1 MRKIYWILMPILVFS
16 LFFGAVGVVSAD
28 DTVPPEQEE
37 VTTKNPVIAYL
48 ASITGETADQIVAY
62 QKDGYGLGNIA
73 KAYYLL
79 NFIVLGEDVILP
91 GDGSLLAIL
100 EQSKLSGWGNLYK
113 ELGLNPGE
121 KRGLGWLFKQD
132 LTISDDHEIVK
143 PLKPIKTKT
152 DKNSPPDQA
161 NNDKDK
167 DKDKED
173 KIKDKED
180 KD

>member
-16 LFFGAVGVVSAD
+16 LFFGSVGVASAD

-37 VTTKNPVIAYL
+37 GTTQNPVIAYL

-79 NFIVLGEDVILP
+79 NFVVLGDDVVLP

-132 LTISDDHEIVK
+132 LTISDGNEIVK
-143 PLKPIKTKT
+143 PLKPIKIKT
-152 DKNSPPDQA
+152 DKNSPPDHA
-161 NNDKDK
+161 NNDKVK
-167 DKDKED
+167 DD
-173 KIKDKED
+173 KIKDKDD

>member
-16 LFFGAVGVVSAD
+16 LFFGSVGVVSAD
-28 DTVPPEQEE
+28 DTTPPAPEE
-37 VTTKNPVIAYL
+37 ITSQNPVIAYL
-48 ASITGETADQIVAY
+48 ASITGETADQIIAY

-79 NFIVLGEDVILP
+79 NFVVLGDDVVLP

-100 EQSKLSGWGNLYK
+100 EQSKLTGWGNLYK

-121 KRGLGWLFKQD
+121 KRGLGWLFKQN
-132 LTISDDHEIVK
+132 LTVSDDNEIVK
-143 PLKPIKTKT
+143 PLKPIKIKT
-152 DKNSPPDQA
+152 DKNSPPDHA
-161 NNDKDK
+161 NNDKV
-167 DKDKED
+167 KED
-173 KIKDKED
+173 KIKDKEN

>member
-16 LFFGAVGVVSAD
+16 LFFGSIGVASAD

-37 VTTKNPVIAYL
+37 VTTQNPVIAYL

-79 NFIVLGEDVILP
+79 NFVVLDDDVVLP

-132 LTISDDHEIVK
+132 LTISDGNEIVK
-143 PLKPIKTKT
+143 PLKPIKIKT
-152 DKNSPPDQA
+152 DKNSPPDHA
-161 NNDKDK
+161 NNDKVK
-167 DKDKED
+167 DD
-173 KIKDKED
+173 KIKDKDD